1 MPLLFLALLCVK
13 TFVATLQ
20 FELAITYLL
29 KIFSNTMTQKENG
42 YYYPTQS
49 QEISIVGNA
58 MQGLPIDPIMITF

>member
-13 TFVATLQ
+13 TFLATLHI
-20 FELAITYLL
+20 ELAITYLL
-29 KIFSNTMTQKENG
+29 KIFSNTMTQKENE

>member
-1 MPLLFLALLCVK
+1 MTLFLALLRVK
-13 TFVATLQ
+13 KILAALQ

-58 MQGLPIDPIMITF
+58 MQGLPIDPIMITY